1 MSTVKTTK
9 PTLTSPKKRT
19 VQDIKKIY
27 VLGPQAS
34 GKTTYLSAL
43 ALLLKSQ
50 NPNHKLVTVTAQSD
64 DAIALE
70 QDGKSQWMN
79 QTPLLPTDLAI
90 DPSHLPEYKFSI
102 EVSNYLRSNPLKIIL
117 TAKDY
122 GGEFFQD
129 LLQYPQPTRLKS
141 YLRDCMN
148 AATGWIIMLPDFSL
162 TNLDADDIDSEYQD
176 ILQILIREAK
186 QKDIL
191 RDLRLAIVMSK
202 CERGELWPSRWEPER
217 DLFKVRLPKTTE
229 FLRKP
234 SLIPQ
239 SNVSFFA
246 LSSFGVLARNDPR
259 PNRYTQ
265 GNGSAVL
272 NNRDSWLPHGL
283 INPLYWIATG
293 NKWKNPSF

>member
-27 VLGPQAS
+27 VVGPQTS

-43 ALLLKSQ
+43 ALLSKSK
-50 NPNHKLVTVTAQSD
+50 NPNHELVNVTAQSD
-64 DAIALE
+64 DAITLE
-70 QDGKSQWMN
+70 KDGNNQWMN
-79 QTPLLPTDLAI
+79 QTPLLPTDLET
-90 DPSHLPEYKFSI
+90 DPDSLPEYKFLI
-102 EVSNYLRSNPLKIIL
+102 EVSNSFRRNPFKITL

-122 GGEFFQD
+122 GGEFFQE
-129 LLQYPQPTRLKS
+129 LRQHPQPPRLKS
-141 YLRDCMN
+141 YLKDCMN
-148 AATGWIIMLPDFSL
+148 AATGWIVMLPDFSL
-162 TNLDADDIDSEYQD
+162 TNLDAESIDSEYQD
-176 ILQILIREAK
+176 ILEKLIREAK

-191 RDLRLAIVMSK
+191 RYLRLAIVMSK

-217 DLFKVRLPKTTE
+217 DLFKVRLPETTKY
-229 FLRKP
+229 LRKP
-234 SLIPQ
+234 SVIPKN
-239 SNVSFFA
+239 NVSFFA
-246 LSSFGVLARNDPR
+246 LSSFGVLAHNDPR

-265 GNGSAVL
+265 RHGSAVL
-272 NNRDSWLPHGL
+272 NDRDSWFPHGL